1 MILLSLGQKPRL
13 YFYVKNLKKNFKKS
27 VDLYISR

>member
-13 YFYVKNLKKNFKKS
+13 YFYVKNLKKTLKK
-27 VDLYISR
+27 VLTYI